1 MIVRCPECSTSFKL
15 DPERIK
21 DETATVRCSR
31 CRHIFPVRRP
41 EAPPQEDVSPRP
53 PREVIGPAPPP
64 KRRMWLPILLISVLL
79 TAAAVVFWLL
89 FPWSHARQ
97 PVPESTG
104 IHLLHLVETRGYFI
118 DNAKAGK
125 LFVIEGR
132 VRNDFSTPRR
142 WILMRAKL
150 YTSDGQEARQQLFY
164 AGNLL
169 SREQVQSLA
178 LADQLGLIQQ
188 TPQAAEAAIRP
199 GQEVAFIAP
208 FGDLPELSKLSDYS
222 VEIVASQSS

>member
-1 MIVRCPECSTSFKL
+1 
-15 DPERIK
+15 
-21 DETATVRCSR
+21 
-31 CRHIFPVRRP
+31 
-41 EAPPQEDVSPRP
+41 
-53 PREVIGPAPPP
+53 
-64 KRRMWLPILLISVLL
+64 MWLPILLISVLL
-79 TAAAVVFWLL
+79 TTAAVALWLL

-178 LADQLGLIQQ
+178 QADQLGLIQQ
-188 TPQAAEAAIRP
+188 TPQGAEAAIRS
-199 GQEVAFIAP
+199 GQEVPFIVP
-208 FGDLPELSKLSDYS
+208 FGDLPELNKLSDYS